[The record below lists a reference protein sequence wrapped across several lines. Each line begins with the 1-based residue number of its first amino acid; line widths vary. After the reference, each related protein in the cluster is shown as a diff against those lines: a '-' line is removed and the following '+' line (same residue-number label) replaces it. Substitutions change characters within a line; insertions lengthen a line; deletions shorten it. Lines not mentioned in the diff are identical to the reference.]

1 MISNGWPRRPNVSRV
16 HDYLLGGKDNYEED
30 RRFAENLLAVV
41 PDAQAAARANRHFL
55 GRAVRFAAHSRATL
69 CPSGLS
75 RRDQVRAR
83 TGTTVNPP
91 CRSRYPP
98 TGS

>member
-55 GRAVRFAAHSRATL
+55 GPR
-69 CPSGLS
+69 SG
-75 RRDQVRAR
+75 RRQR
-83 TGTTVNPP
+83 GGH
-91 CRSRYPP
+91 P
-98 TGS
+98 TGYRHRGRAARHV